1 MDRVDEVSRGV
12 VSAQDTTP
20 ADLGGA
26 GVTAPERFDAL
37 SAGLAAGVR
46 AHPGLVGLVLLGS
59 ASDEARAR
67 RDEWSDHDFFALTA
81 AGRGSEVRPD
91 LSWLPD
97 QDRLVLT
104 AREGEIG
111 FVAVYDDGH
120 VFEFAFSDAAELAG
134 ARAGDA
140 TVLVDDEAGT
150 TARLLAESRARAAE
164 DDRFDPANDAR
175 LVLVKLL
182 IGVGRV
188 RRGEVLNG
196 NAFIRQWAVQL
207 LVRAIRGR
215 FAAAST
221 SLRDAI
227 DPVRR
232 FERDFPAWGGD
243 IAASLDLPI
252 EETAFELYRLTRR
265 ILEPGWEDFPSRA
278 ADTVA
283 ARLGWS

>member
-1 MDRVDEVSRGV
+1 V
-12 VSAQDTTP
+12 TTP
-20 ADLGGA
+20 Q
-26 GVTAPERFDAL
+26 RFEEL

-46 AHPGLVGLVLLGS
+46 AHEGLIGLVLLGS

-67 RDEWSDHDFFALTA
+67 RDEWSDHDFFALTE
-81 AGRGSEVRPD
+81 AGRGAQIRPD

-120 VFEFAFSDAAELAG
+120 VFEFAFSDAAELAE

-140 TVLVDDEAGT
+140 TVVVDDEEGT
-150 TARLLAESRARAAE
+150 TALLVAQSRARAADE
-164 DDRFDPANDAR
+164 DRFDPANDTR

-188 RRGEVLNG
+188 RRGEVLGG

-221 SLRDAI
+221 ALRDAN

-232 FERDFPAWGGD
+232 FERDFPVWGAH

-252 EETAFELYRLTRR
+252 EESAYELYRLTRK
-265 ILEPGWEDFPSRA
+265 ILEPGWDEFPSRA
-278 ADTVA
+278 ADAVA
-283 ARLGWS
+283 ARLGWG

>member
-1 MDRVDEVSRGV
+1 M
-12 VSAQDTTP
+12 
-20 ADLGGA
+20 
-26 GVTAPERFDAL
+26 TAPERFADL

-46 AHPGLVGLVLLGS
+46 ERDGLIGLVLLGS

-67 RDEWSDHDFFALTA
+67 RDEWSDHDFFALVG
-81 AGRGSEVRPD
+81 AGRGPEIRPD

-111 FVAVYDDGH
+111 FAAVYDDGH

-134 ARAGDA
+134 AVAGDA
-140 TVLVDDEAGT
+140 TVVVDDEAGT
-150 TARLLAESRARAAE
+150 TAALIAESRARAAAG
-164 DDRFDPANDAR
+164 DRFDPANDVR

-196 NAFIRQWAVQL
+196 NAFIRQWAVQH

-215 FAAAST
+215 FAEAST
-221 SLRDAI
+221 ALRDTI
-227 DPVRR
+227 DPMRR
-232 FERDFPAWGGD
+232 FERDFPEWGTR
-243 IAASLDLPI
+243 IATALDLPV
-252 EETAFELYRLTRR
+252 ERCAHELFLLTRE
-265 ILEPGWEDFPSRA
+265 ILEPGWGQFPTRA
-278 ADTVA
+278 ADAVA
-283 ARLGWS
+283 VRLGW